1 MDPGGYPATSEGGAC
16 STLTVGRGD
25 SEWFRPSRGAKL
37 KKVISGQSTRVVPCP
52 MPTVKRSFA
61 MAGMVAACL
70 GMATSPLLAQ
80 KPGGEGSREGPPQ
93 SSRGNGPRSLM
104 QNFPVLAALDA
115 DGNNEI
121 SAAEIAAA
129 SAALKTLDKNKDGKL
144 TGDELRPR
152 FAPPSGRPGRN
163 ESTPAPPA
171 KDARPARPSAP
182 VPKAI
187 GGLTPGKILKLLGAR
202 GLEGATER
210 TLEGYRRVFG
220 FTDFDKDGRH
230 SKKEYIDGGRY
241 LTRES
246 RAGIFQASDVN
257 GDGFVSEKEYVENRV
272 ITDEAKEIFES
283 MDRNSD
289 SRLTAAELIASKKL
303 KDGKLAQAVFEALD
317 VNGDGELN
325 IPEYLRGWGRWARS

>member
-1 MDPGGYPATSEGGAC
+1 
-16 STLTVGRGD
+16 
-25 SEWFRPSRGAKL
+25 
-37 KKVISGQSTRVVPCP
+37 
-52 MPTVKRSFA
+52 

-70 GMATSPLLAQ
+70 VMVTSPLLAQ
-80 KPGGEGSREGPPQ
+80 KSGQDDSRERQPQ
-93 SSRGNGPRSLM
+93 SSRGSGPRNLM

-163 ESTPAPPA
+163 DSSPPSPAN
-171 KDARPARPSAP
+171 DARPGRPSAIA
-182 VPKAI
+182 PKAI
-187 GGLTPGKILKLLGAR
+187 AGLAPREILKMLGAR
-202 GLEGATER
+202 GLEGAAGR

-230 SKKEYIDGGRY
+230 SKTEYVDRGRH
-241 LTRES
+241 LTRQS

-257 GDGFVSEKEYVENRV
+257 GDGFVSEKEYVVNRV
-272 ITDEAKEIFES
+272 ITDEAKEIFGS
-283 MDRNSD
+283 IDRNDD
-289 SRLTAAELIASKKL
+289 SRLTVEELIASKKL
-303 KDGKLAQAVFEALD
+303 KNGKLAQAVFEAFD
-317 VNGDGELN
+317 INVDGQLN
-325 IPEYLRGWGRWARS
+325 IPEYLLVWGRWARS